1 MLIMLEFPLP
11 LFALK
16 GTNTTRSTSVYTHT
30 GLKISGTRSY
40 DLRNVENLVRI
51 TVSITVSM
59 FKKSISRFKSI
70 LV

>member
-51 TVSITVSM
+51 IVSM

>member
-40 DLRNVENLVRI
+40 VLRNVENLVRI
-51 TVSITVSM
+51 TVSM
-59 FKKSISRFKSI
+59 FKKPISQFKSI